1 MAEQEVKVDEQVKE
15 PTPKTEEQIRAEL
28 QAEYEKIADKKVT
41 EALKKKEKKW
51 ADKLNANRQEQ
62 EREDTTRQEEQAK
75 ANEARERDIIAKS
88 LKLVVVDALLE
99 LRLDPSMRNLIMVED
114 LVNLPEEQRAKK
126 LTDRVMC
133 LCNMFN
139 AEVNKQIQAE
149 KTNYLRGTT
158 PRTSNTK
165 PRSKYDMYKST
176 GNVRGMISEKL
187 REYQDE
193 DDY

>member
-1 MAEQEVKVDEQVKE
+1 VSKIKVDEPVKE
-15 PTPKTEEQIRAEL
+15 PTP
-28 QAEYEKIADKKVT
+28 
-41 EALKKKEKKW
+41 KW
-51 ADKLNANRQEQ
+51 ADKLNADRQEQ
-62 EREDTTRQEEQAK
+62 EQENTTRQEEQAK
-75 ANEARERDIIAKS
+75 ADEARERDIITKS
-88 LKLVVVDALLE
+88 LKLVVVDALQE

-114 LVNLPEEQRAKK
+114 LVNLPEGQRVEK

-133 LCNMFN
+133 LRNMFN

-165 PRSKYDMYKST
+165 PISKYDKYKST
-176 GNVRGMISEKL
+176 GNVQGMISEKL
-187 REYQDE
+187 REYRDE

>member
-1 MAEQEVKVDEQVKE
+1 MSKIKVDEPVKE

-41 EALKKKEKKW
+41 GALKKLEKRW
-51 ADKLNANRQEQ
+51 ADKLNADRQEQ
-62 EREDTTRQEEQAK
+62 ENTTRQEEQAK
-75 ANEARERDIIAKS
+75 ADEARERDIITKS
-88 LKLVVVDALLE
+88 LKLVVVDALQE

-114 LVNLPEEQRAKK
+114 LVNLPEGQRVEK

-133 LCNMFN
+133 LRNMFN

-165 PRSKYDMYKST
+165 PISKYDKYDKYKST
-176 GNVRGMISEKL
+176 GNVQGMISEKL
-187 REYQDE
+187 REYRDE

>member
-1 MAEQEVKVDEQVKE
+1 MSKIKVDEPVKE

-41 EALKKKEKKW
+41 GALKKQEKMW
-51 ADKLNANRQEQ
+51 ADKLNADRQE
-62 EREDTTRQEEQAK
+62 QEEQAK
-75 ANEARERDIIAKS
+75 ADEARERDIITKS
-88 LKLVVVDALLE
+88 LKLVVVDALQE

-114 LVNLPEEQRAKK
+114 LVNLPEGQRVEK

-133 LCNMFN
+133 LRNMFN

-165 PRSKYDMYKST
+165 PISKYDKYKST
-176 GNVRGMISEKL
+176 GNVQGMISEKL
-187 REYQDE
+187 REYRDE